1 MRAWTYQ
8 WLGEAASD
16 VAPTAQ
22 NIFFLGNRMP
32 ERVPES
38 AIKFYEDRLV
48 IQFRAADEQRGHT
61 PISPAARSPSPFSVS
76 TRSMSGEKR

>member
-1 MRAWTYQ
+1 
-8 WLGEAASD
+8 
-16 VAPTAQ
+16 
-22 NIFFLGNRMP
+22 MP

-48 IQFRAADEQRGHT
+48 IQFRAANEQLGHT
-61 PISPAARSPSPFSVS
+61 PYLAAAKSPSPISVS